1 MKKQNFVFIIF
12 CLCITVGLIQVY
24 WMFDKYFSPEKEQLE
39 KIAKLNKKVEVEKL
53 KAELA
58 QSQFLDYQQQVA
70 TLLQSNE
77 KMNIELKA
85 NVRSIASVTEHSNGI
100 VKNEM
105 DLSSVIF
112 ERGRD
117 EFKKKNYK
125 KAADTFGEMIEKFP
139 ISPLLV
145 RALFFRAESF
155 YLDGNYEECLVVVEE
170 MMTHYPDNEL
180 TGFIMLRM
188 GQIFESRERK
198 NEALE
203 VYRVVMDNFK
213 DSADLKTQ
221 AGMLARKLE

>member
-1 MKKQNFVFIIF
+1 VKKQNFVFIIF
-12 CLCITVGLIQVY
+12 CLCLTVVLIQVY
-24 WMFDKYFSPEKEQLE
+24 WMFDKHFSPEKEQLS

-70 TLLQSNE
+70 TLLQSDKSLNV
-77 KMNIELKA
+77 ELKA
-85 NVRSIASVTEHSNGI
+85 NVRSIASVTEHANGV
-100 VKNEM
+100 VKDEM

-125 KAADTFGEMIEKFP
+125 KAAVIFGEMIEKFS

-155 YLDGNYEECLVVVEE
+155 YLDGNYEECLEVVDQ
-170 MMTHYPDNEL
+170 MMAHYPDNEL

-203 VYRVVMDNFK
+203 VYRVVVDNFQ
-213 DSADLKTQ
+213 DNADLKKQ
-221 AGMLARKLE
+221 AGQLARKLE

>member
-24 WMFDKYFSPEKEQLE
+24 WMFDKHFSPEKEQLE

-70 TLLQSNE
+70 TLLQSD
-77 KMNIELKA
+77 KSMNVELKA
-85 NVRSIASVTEHSNGI
+85 NVRSIASVTEYSNGV
-100 VKNEM
+100 VKDEM
-105 DLSSVIF
+105 DLSSVVF

-125 KAADTFGEMIEKFP
+125 KAASTFGEMIEKFP

-155 YLDGNYEECLVVVEE
+155 YLDGNYEECLEVVDQ
-170 MMTHYPDNEL
+170 MMAHYPDNEL

-188 GQIFESRERK
+188 GQVFESRERK

-203 VYRVVMDNFK
+203 VYRVVIDNFQE
-213 DSADLKTQ
+213 SADLRKQ
-221 AGMLARKLE
+221 AGVLARKLE